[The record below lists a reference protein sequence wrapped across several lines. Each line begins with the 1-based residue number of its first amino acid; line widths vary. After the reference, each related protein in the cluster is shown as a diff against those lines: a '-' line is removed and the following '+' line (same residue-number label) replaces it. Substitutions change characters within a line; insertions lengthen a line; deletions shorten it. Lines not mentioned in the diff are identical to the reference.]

1 MDRNSLPNG
10 FITVEDAVELI
21 KTNTFEKPTVD
32 IKYLVGHLD
41 WVEVAHNFRIPRVR
55 LVTKEEYAELLKKFP
70 SRQGRRPS
78 ELTRVS
84 DENVTLRTSYEVE
97 LLKKTIRDNYRE
109 ITGHGYNKSN
119 TRGITTVIDEEKGTD
134 AAPRATK
141 NTIAKEGSVI
151 GSGSTVST
159 NSADGAGV

>member
-1 MDRNSLPNG
+1 MDRSSLPNG
-10 FITVEDAVELI
+10 FITVEGAVDLI

-32 IKYLVGHLD
+32 IRYLVGHLD
-41 WVEVAHNFRIPRVR
+41 WVEVAHNFRIPKVR

-70 SRQGRRPS
+70 GRRPS
-78 ELTRVS
+78 ELTSVA
-84 DENVTLRTSYEVE
+84 DEYVTLRTSYEVE
-97 LLKKTIRDNYRE
+97 LLKKTIRDNYRD
-109 ITGHGYNKSN
+109 ITGHAYNKAN

>member
-1 MDRNSLPNG
+1 MDRSSLPNG
-10 FITVEDAVELI
+10 FITVEDAVDLI

-32 IKYLVGHLD
+32 IRYLVGHLD
-41 WVEVAHNFRIPRVR
+41 WVEVAHNFRIPKVR

-70 SRQGRRPS
+70 GRRPS
-78 ELTRVS
+78 ELTSVA
-84 DENVTLRTSYEVE
+84 DEYVTLRTSYEVE
-97 LLKKTIRDNYRE
+97 LLKKTIRDNYRD
-109 ITGHGYNKSN
+109 ITGHAYSKAN

>member
-1 MDRNSLPNG
+1 MDRSSLPNG
-10 FITVEDAVELI
+10 FITVEDAVDLI

-70 SRQGRRPS
+70 GRRPS
-78 ELTRVS
+78 ELTSVA
-84 DENVTLRTSYEVE
+84 DEYVTLRTSYEVE
-97 LLKKTIRDNYRE
+97 LLKKTIRDNYRDV
-109 ITGHGYNKSN
+109 TGHAYSKAN
-119 TRGITTVIDEEKGTD
+119 TRGVTTVIDEEKGTD

>member
-1 MDRNSLPNG
+1 MDKQSLPNG
-10 FITVEDAVELI
+10 FVTVEDAVKLI
-21 KTNTFEKPTVD
+21 ESNTFDKPTVD

-41 WVEVAHNFRIPRVR
+41 WVELAHNFRIPLVR
-55 LVTKEEYAELLKKFP
+55 LVTPEEYKELMKRYP
-70 SRQGRRPS
+70 GRRPS
-78 ELTRVS
+78 ELTRVK
-84 DENVTLRTSYEVE
+84 DETVTLRTSYEVE
-97 LLKKTIRDNYRE
+97 LLKKAIRDNYRD
-109 ITGHGYNKSN
+109 ITKREYQGKN

-141 NTIAKEGSVI
+141 NTIAKEGAII

>member
-1 MDRNSLPNG
+1 MDRSSLPNG
-10 FITVEDAVELI
+10 FITVEDAVDLI

-41 WVEVAHNFRIPRVR
+41 WVEVAHNFRIPKVR

-70 SRQGRRPS
+70 GRRPS
-78 ELTRVS
+78 ELTSVA
-84 DENVTLRTSYEVE
+84 DEYVTLRTSYEVE
-97 LLKKTIRDNYRE
+97 LLKKTIRDNYRD
-109 ITGHGYNKSN
+109 ITGHAYNRAN

-151 GSGSTVST
+151 GTGSTVST

>member
-1 MDRNSLPNG
+1 MDRSSLPNG
-10 FITVEDAVELI
+10 FITVEDAVDLI

-32 IKYLVGHLD
+32 IRYLVGHLD
-41 WVEVAHNFRIPRVR
+41 WVEVAHNFRIPKVR

-70 SRQGRRPS
+70 GRRPS
-78 ELTRVS
+78 ELTS
-84 DENVTLRTSYEVE
+84 IADEYVTLRTSYEVE
-97 LLKKTIRDNYRE
+97 LLKKTIRDNYRD
-109 ITGHGYNKSN
+109 ITGHAYSKAN

>member
-1 MDRNSLPNG
+1 MDRSSLPNG
-10 FITVEDAVELI
+10 FIAVEDAVDLI

-41 WVEVAHNFRIPRVR
+41 WVEVAHNFRIPKVR

-70 SRQGRRPS
+70 GRRPS
-78 ELTRVS
+78 ELTSVA
-84 DENVTLRTSYEVE
+84 DEYVTLRTSYEVE
-97 LLKKTIRDNYRE
+97 LLKKTIRDNYRD
-109 ITGHGYNKSN
+109 ITGHAYSKAN
-119 TRGITTVIDEEKGTD
+119 TRGITTVIDEEKGAD

>member
-1 MDRNSLPNG
+1 MDKKSLPNG
-10 FITVEDAVELI
+10 FITVEGAVKLI
-21 KTNTFEKPTVD
+21 ESNTFDKPTVD

-41 WVEVAHNFRIPRVR
+41 WVELAHNFRIPLVR
-55 LVTKEEYAELLKKFP
+55 LVTPEEYKELMKRYP
-70 SRQGRRPS
+70 GRRPS
-78 ELTRVS
+78 ELTRVK
-84 DENVTLRTSYEVE
+84 DETVTLRTSFEVE
-97 LLKKTIRDNYRE
+97 LLKKAIRDNYRA
-109 ITGHGYNKSN
+109 ITKHEYQGKN

-141 NTIAKEGSVI
+141 NTIAKEGSII

>member
-1 MDRNSLPNG
+1 MDRSSLPNG
-10 FITVEDAVELI
+10 FITVEDAVDLI
-21 KTNTFEKPTVD
+21 KTNTFETPTVD

-41 WVEVAHNFRIPRVR
+41 WVEVAHNFRIPKVR

-70 SRQGRRPS
+70 GRRPS
-78 ELTRVS
+78 ELTSVA
-84 DENVTLRTSYEVE
+84 DEYVTLRTSYEVE
-97 LLKKTIRDNYRE
+97 LLKKTIRDNYRN
-109 ITGHGYNKSN
+109 ITGHAYNKAN

-151 GSGSTVST
+151 GTGSTVST

>member
-1 MDRNSLPNG
+1 MDKKSLPNG

-21 KTNTFEKPTVD
+21 KSNTFDKPTVD

-41 WVEVAHNFRIPRVR
+41 WVEVAHNFRIPKVR
-55 LVTKEEYAELLKKFP
+55 LITKEEYMELLKKYP
-70 SRQGRRPS
+70 GRRPS
-78 ELTRVS
+78 ELTKVS

-97 LLKKTIRDNYRE
+97 LLKKTIRDNYRD
-109 ITGHGYNKSN
+109 ITGHAYSRPN
-119 TRGITTVIDEEKGTD
+119 TRGITTVIDEENG
-134 AAPRATK
+134 ASEAPRSTR
-141 NTIAKEGSVI
+141 NTIAKEGTVI

>member
-1 MDRNSLPNG
+1 MDKQSLPNG
-10 FITVEDAVELI
+10 FITVEDAVKLI
-21 KTNTFEKPTVD
+21 ESNTFDKPTVD

-41 WVEVAHNFRIPRVR
+41 WVELAHNFRIPVVR
-55 LVTKEEYAELLKKFP
+55 LVTADEYKELMKRYP
-70 SRQGRRPS
+70 GRRPS
-78 ELTRVS
+78 ELTRVK
-84 DENVTLRTSYEVE
+84 DETVTLRTSYEVE
-97 LLKKTIRDNYRE
+97 LLKKAIRDNYKN
-109 ITGHGYNKSN
+109 ITKHEYQGKN

-141 NTIAKEGSVI
+141 NTIAKEGSII

>member
-1 MDRNSLPNG
+1 MDRSSLPNG
-10 FITVEDAVELI
+10 FITVEDAVDLI

-41 WVEVAHNFRIPRVR
+41 WVEVAHNFRIPKVR

-70 SRQGRRPS
+70 GRRPS
-78 ELTRVS
+78 ELTSVA
-84 DENVTLRTSYEVE
+84 DEYVTLRTSYEVE
-97 LLKKTIRDNYRE
+97 LLKKTIRDNYRD
-109 ITGHGYNKSN
+109 ITGHSYNKAN

>member
-1 MDRNSLPNG
+1 MDRSSLPNG
-10 FITVEDAVELI
+10 FITVEDAVNLI

-32 IKYLVGHLD
+32 IRYLVGHLD
-41 WVEVAHNFRIPRVR
+41 WVEVAHNFRIPKVR
-55 LVTKEEYAELLKKFP
+55 LVTKDEYAELLKKFP
-70 SRQGRRPS
+70 GRRPS
-78 ELTRVS
+78 ELTS
-84 DENVTLRTSYEVE
+84 IADEYVTLRTSYEVE
-97 LLKKTIRDNYRE
+97 LLKKTIRDNYRD
-109 ITGHGYNKSN
+109 ITGHAYNKAN

>member
-1 MDRNSLPNG
+1 MDKQSLPNG
-10 FITVEDAVELI
+10 FITVEDAVKLI
-21 KTNTFEKPTVD
+21 ESNTFDKPTVD

-41 WVEVAHNFRIPRVR
+41 WVELAHNFRIPVVR
-55 LVTKEEYAELLKKFP
+55 LVTPEEYKELMKRYP
-70 SRQGRRPS
+70 GRRPS
-78 ELTRVS
+78 ELTRVK
-84 DENVTLRTSYEVE
+84 DETVTLRTSYEVE
-97 LLKKTIRDNYRE
+97 LLKKAIRDNYKN
-109 ITGHGYNKSN
+109 ITKHEYQGKN

-141 NTIAKEGSVI
+141 NTIAKEGSII

>member
-1 MDRNSLPNG
+1 MDRSSLPNG
-10 FITVEDAVELI
+10 FITVEDAVDLI

-41 WVEVAHNFRIPRVR
+41 WVEVAHNFRIPKVR

-70 SRQGRRPS
+70 GRRPS
-78 ELTRVS
+78 ELTS
-84 DENVTLRTSYEVE
+84 IADEYVTLRTSYEVE
-97 LLKKTIRDNYRE
+97 LLKKTIRDNYRD
-109 ITGHGYNKSN
+109 ITGHAYNKAN

-151 GSGSTVST
+151 GTGSTVST

>member
-1 MDRNSLPNG
+1 MDRSSLPNG
-10 FITVEDAVELI
+10 FITVEDAVDLI

-41 WVEVAHNFRIPRVR
+41 WVEVAHNFRIPKVR

-70 SRQGRRPS
+70 GRRPS
-78 ELTRVS
+78 ELTSVA
-84 DENVTLRTSYEVE
+84 DEYVTLRTSYEVE
-97 LLKKTIRDNYRE
+97 LLKKTIRDNYRD
-109 ITGHGYNKSN
+109 ITGHAYNKAN

-151 GSGSTVST
+151 GTGSTVST

>member
-1 MDRNSLPNG
+1 MDRSSLPNG
-10 FITVEDAVELI
+10 FITVEDAVDLI

-41 WVEVAHNFRIPRVR
+41 WVEVAHNFRIPKVR

-70 SRQGRRPS
+70 GRRPS
-78 ELTRVS
+78 ELTS
-84 DENVTLRTSYEVE
+84 IADEYVTLRTSYEVE
-97 LLKKTIRDNYRE
+97 LLKKTIRDNYRDV
-109 ITGHGYNKSN
+109 TGHAYSKAN

>member
-1 MDRNSLPNG
+1 MDRSSLPNG
-10 FITVEDAVELI
+10 FITVEDAVDLI

-32 IKYLVGHLD
+32 IRYLVGHLD
-41 WVEVAHNFRIPRVR
+41 WVEVAHNFRIPKVR

-70 SRQGRRPS
+70 GRRPS
-78 ELTRVS
+78 ELTSVA
-84 DENVTLRTSYEVE
+84 DEYVTLRTSYEVE
-97 LLKKTIRDNYRE
+97 LLKKTIRDNYRDV
-109 ITGHGYNKSN
+109 TGHAYSKAN

>member
-1 MDRNSLPNG
+1 MDRSSLPNG
-10 FITVEDAVELI
+10 FITVEDAVDLI

-41 WVEVAHNFRIPRVR
+41 WVEVAHNFRIPKVR

-70 SRQGRRPS
+70 GRRPS
-78 ELTRVS
+78 ELTSVA
-84 DENVTLRTSYEVE
+84 DEYVTLRTSYEVE
-97 LLKKTIRDNYRE
+97 LLKKTIRDNYRD
-109 ITGHGYNKSN
+109 ITGHAYSKAN

>member
-1 MDRNSLPNG
+1 MDRSSLPNG
-10 FITVEDAVELI
+10 FITVEDAVDLI

-32 IKYLVGHLD
+32 IRYLVGHLD
-41 WVEVAHNFRIPRVR
+41 WVEVAHNFRIPKVR

-70 SRQGRRPS
+70 GRRPS
-78 ELTRVS
+78 ELTS
-84 DENVTLRTSYEVE
+84 IADEYVTLRTSYEVE
-97 LLKKTIRDNYRE
+97 LLKKTIRDNYRD
-109 ITGHGYNKSN
+109 ITGHAYNKAN

-159 NSADGAGV
+159 NSADVAGV

>member
-1 MDRNSLPNG
+1 MDRSSLPNG
-10 FITVEDAVELI
+10 FITVEDAVDLI

-41 WVEVAHNFRIPRVR
+41 WVEVAHNFRIPKVR
-55 LVTKEEYAELLKKFP
+55 LVTKDEYAELLKKFP
-70 SRQGRRPS
+70 GRRPS
-78 ELTRVS
+78 ELTSVS

-97 LLKKTIRDNYRE
+97 LLKKTIRDNYRD
-109 ITGHGYNKSN
+109 ITGHAYNKAN

>member
-1 MDRNSLPNG
+1 MDRSSLPNG
-10 FITVEDAVELI
+10 FITVEDAVDLI

-41 WVEVAHNFRIPRVR
+41 WVEVAHNFRIPKVR
-55 LVTKEEYAELLKKFP
+55 LVTKEEYTELLKKFP
-70 SRQGRRPS
+70 GRRPS
-78 ELTRVS
+78 ELTSVA
-84 DENVTLRTSYEVE
+84 DEYVTLRTSYEVE
-97 LLKKTIRDNYRE
+97 LLKKTIRDNYRD
-109 ITGHGYNKSN
+109 ITGHAYNKAN

>member
-1 MDRNSLPNG
+1 MDRSSLPNG
-10 FITVEDAVELI
+10 FITVEDAVDLI

-32 IKYLVGHLD
+32 IRYLVGHLD
-41 WVEVAHNFRIPRVR
+41 WVEVAHNFRIPKVR

-70 SRQGRRPS
+70 GRRPS
-78 ELTRVS
+78 ELTNIA
-84 DENVTLRTSYEVE
+84 DEYVTLRTSYEVE
-97 LLKKTIRDNYRE
+97 LLKKTIRDNYRDV
-109 ITGHGYNKSN
+109 TGHAYNKAN

>member
-1 MDRNSLPNG
+1 MDRSSLPNG
-10 FITVEDAVELI
+10 FITVEDAVDLI

-41 WVEVAHNFRIPRVR
+41 WVEVAHNFRIPKVR

-70 SRQGRRPS
+70 GRRPS
-78 ELTRVS
+78 ELTSVA
-84 DENVTLRTSYEVE
+84 DEYVTLRTSYEVE
-97 LLKKTIRDNYRE
+97 LLKKTIRDNYRN
-109 ITGHGYNKSN
+109 ITGHAYNKAN

-151 GSGSTVST
+151 GTGSTVST

>member
-1 MDRNSLPNG
+1 MDRSSLPNG
-10 FITVEDAVELI
+10 FITVEDAVDLI

-32 IKYLVGHLD
+32 IRYLVGHLD
-41 WVEVAHNFRIPRVR
+41 WVEVAHNFRIPKVR

-70 SRQGRRPS
+70 GRRPS
-78 ELTRVS
+78 ELTS
-84 DENVTLRTSYEVE
+84 IADEYVTLRTSYEVE
-97 LLKKTIRDNYRE
+97 LLKKTIRDNYRD
-109 ITGHGYNKSN
+109 ITGHAYRKAN

>member
-1 MDRNSLPNG
+1 MDRSSLPNG
-10 FITVEDAVELI
+10 FITVEDAVDLI

-70 SRQGRRPS
+70 GRRPS
-78 ELTRVS
+78 ELTSVA
-84 DENVTLRTSYEVE
+84 DEYVTLRTSYEVE
-97 LLKKTIRDNYRE
+97 LLKKTIRDNYRDV
-109 ITGHGYNKSN
+109 TGHAYSKAN

-141 NTIAKEGSVI
+141 NTIAKEGSVMS
-151 GSGSTVST
+151 SGSTVST

>member
-1 MDRNSLPNG
+1 MDRSSLPNG
-10 FITVEDAVELI
+10 FITVEDAVDLI

-41 WVEVAHNFRIPRVR
+41 WVEVAHNFRIPKVR
-55 LVTKEEYAELLKKFP
+55 LVTKDEYAELLKKFP
-70 SRQGRRPS
+70 GRRPS
-78 ELTRVS
+78 ELTS
-84 DENVTLRTSYEVE
+84 IADEYVTLRTSYEVE
-97 LLKKTIRDNYRE
+97 LLKKTIRDNYRDV
-109 ITGHGYNKSN
+109 TGHAYSKAN

>member
-1 MDRNSLPNG
+1 MDRSSLPNG
-10 FITVEDAVELI
+10 FITVEDAVDLI

-70 SRQGRRPS
+70 GRRPS
-78 ELTRVS
+78 ELTRVA
-84 DENVTLRTSYEVE
+84 DEYVTLRTSYEVE
-97 LLKKTIRDNYRE
+97 LLKKTIRDNYRD
-109 ITGHGYNKSN
+109 ITGHAYSKAN

-134 AAPRATK
+134 ASPRATK

>member
-21 KTNTFEKPTVD
+21 KTNKFDKPTVN
-32 IKYLVGHLD
+32 IYYLVSHLD

-55 LVTKEEYAELLKKFP
+55 LVTKEEYAELRKRVPDRRYHP
-70 SRQGRRPS
+70 SQF
-78 ELTRVS
+78 TRIS
-84 DENVTLRTSYEVE
+84 DEYVMLRTSYEVE

-119 TRGITTVIDEEKGTD
+119 TRGITTVIDEEKGTN

-151 GSGSTVST
+151 GSGSTMST

>member
-1 MDRNSLPNG
+1 MDKKSLPNG
-10 FITVEDAVELI
+10 FITVEDAVKLI
-21 KTNTFEKPTVD
+21 ESNTFDKPTVD

-41 WVEVAHNFRIPRVR
+41 WVELAHNFRIPLVR
-55 LVTKEEYAELLKKFP
+55 LVTPEEYKELMKRYP
-70 SRQGRRPS
+70 GRRPS
-78 ELTRVS
+78 ELTRVK
-84 DENVTLRTSYEVE
+84 DETVTLRTSFEVE
-97 LLKKTIRDNYRE
+97 LLKKAIRDNYRA
-109 ITGHGYNKSN
+109 ITKHEYQGKN

-141 NTIAKEGSVI
+141 NTIAKEGSII

>member
-1 MDRNSLPNG
+1 MDRSSLPNG
-10 FITVEDAVELI
+10 FITVEDAVDLI

-32 IKYLVGHLD
+32 IRYLVGHLD
-41 WVEVAHNFRIPRVR
+41 WVEVAHNFRIPKVR

-70 SRQGRRPS
+70 GRRPS
-78 ELTRVS
+78 ELTS
-84 DENVTLRTSYEVE
+84 IADEYVTLRTSYEVE
-97 LLKKTIRDNYRE
+97 LLKKTIRDNYRD
-109 ITGHGYNKSN
+109 ITGHAYNKAN

>member
-1 MDRNSLPNG
+1 MDKQSLPNG
-10 FITVEDAVELI
+10 FVTVEDAVKLI
-21 KTNTFEKPTVD
+21 ESNTFDKPTVD

-41 WVEVAHNFRIPRVR
+41 WVELAHNFRIPLVR
-55 LVTKEEYAELLKKFP
+55 LVTPEEYKELMKRYP
-70 SRQGRRPS
+70 GRRPS
-78 ELTRVS
+78 ELTRVK
-84 DENVTLRTSYEVE
+84 DETVTLRTSYEVE
-97 LLKKTIRDNYRE
+97 LLKKAIRDNYRD
-109 ITGHGYNKSN
+109 ITKREYQGKN

-141 NTIAKEGSVI
+141 NTIAKEGSII